1 MLNFIKQ
8 IGLILLFALLSS
20 SGSVLVA
27 NEAENGNAGIPQ
39 QNQRVRGKIQ
49 DAMGPIAGASVAI
62 KGTTIGTISDV
73 DGNFSL
79 EISNGQTIQV
89 SFIGYTTQEI
99 RYTGQSSINV
109 TLVEDTKVI
118 EEVVVTALGI
128 KREKKALG
136 YATQELKGDA
146 LIEAREN
153 NLANALSGKVS
164 GLQVVRS
171 SNGPGGSSKIVLRG
185 NSSLTGSNQPLIV
198 IDGVPMDNFTGGVA
212 DVWGN
217 EGPDMGNGL
226 GDINPEDIE
235 SMNVLKGA
243 SAAALYGSRA
253 GNGVILI
260 TTKSGRKQTGLGI
273 TVNAGVST
281 ESIFLKPELQN
292 NFGQGSTNIYDV
304 KSRAS

>member
-39 QNQRVRGKIQ
+39 QNQRVKGKIQ

-62 KGTTIGTISDV
+62 KGTTVGTISDV

-79 EISNGQTIQV
+79 EISNGQTIQI

-243 SAAALYGSRA
+243 SAAALY
-253 GNGVILI
+253 
-260 TTKSGRKQTGLGI
+260 
-273 TVNAGVST
+273 
-281 ESIFLKPELQN
+281 
-292 NFGQGSTNIYDV
+292 
-304 KSRAS
+304 

>member
-1 MLNFIKQ
+1 
-8 IGLILLFALLSS
+8 
-20 SGSVLVA
+20 
-27 NEAENGNAGIPQ
+27 
-39 QNQRVRGKIQ
+39 
-49 DAMGPIAGASVAI
+49 MGPIAGASVAI

>member
-62 KGTTIGTISDV
+62 KGTTIGTISDI

-79 EISNGQTIQV
+79 EISNGQTIQI

-171 SNGPGGSSKIVLRG
+171 SNGPGG
-185 NSSLTGSNQPLIV
+185 
-198 IDGVPMDNFTGGVA
+198 
-212 DVWGN
+212 
-217 EGPDMGNGL
+217 
-226 GDINPEDIE
+226 
-235 SMNVLKGA
+235 
-243 SAAALYGSRA
+243 
-253 GNGVILI
+253 
-260 TTKSGRKQTGLGI
+260 
-273 TVNAGVST
+273 
-281 ESIFLKPELQN
+281 
-292 NFGQGSTNIYDV
+292 
-304 KSRAS
+304 

>member
-62 KGTTIGTISDV
+62 KGTTIGTISDI

-79 EISNGQTIQV
+79 EISNGQTIQI

-243 SAAALYGSRA
+243 SAAALY
-253 GNGVILI
+253 
-260 TTKSGRKQTGLGI
+260 
-273 TVNAGVST
+273 
-281 ESIFLKPELQN
+281 
-292 NFGQGSTNIYDV
+292 
-304 KSRAS
+304 

>member
-20 SGSVLVA
+20 SGSVFAA

-62 KGTTIGTISDV
+62 KGTTIGTISDI

-79 EISNGQTIQV
+79 EISNGQTIQI

-146 LIEAREN
+146 LIEAREI
-153 NLANALSGKVS
+153 G
-164 GLQVVRS
+164 
-171 SNGPGGSSKIVLRG
+171 
-185 NSSLTGSNQPLIV
+185 
-198 IDGVPMDNFTGGVA
+198 
-212 DVWGN
+212 
-217 EGPDMGNGL
+217 
-226 GDINPEDIE
+226 
-235 SMNVLKGA
+235 
-243 SAAALYGSRA
+243 RA
-253 GNGVILI
+253 HV
-260 TTKSGRKQTGLGI
+260 
-273 TVNAGVST
+273 
-281 ESIFLKPELQN
+281 
-292 NFGQGSTNIYDV
+292 
-304 KSRAS
+304 

>member
-62 KGTTIGTISDV
+62 KGTTIGTISDI

-79 EISNGQTIQV
+79 EISNGQTIQI

-226 GDINPEDIE
+226 GDINP
-235 SMNVLKGA
+235 
-243 SAAALYGSRA
+243 
-253 GNGVILI
+253 
-260 TTKSGRKQTGLGI
+260 
-273 TVNAGVST
+273 
-281 ESIFLKPELQN
+281 
-292 NFGQGSTNIYDV
+292 
-304 KSRAS
+304 